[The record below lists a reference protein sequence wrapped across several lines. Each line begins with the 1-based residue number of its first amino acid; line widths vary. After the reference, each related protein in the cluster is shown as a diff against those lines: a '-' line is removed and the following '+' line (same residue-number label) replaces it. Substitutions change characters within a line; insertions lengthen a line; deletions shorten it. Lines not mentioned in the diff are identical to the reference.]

1 MENNKE
7 KLEAMENTQANPSQ
21 QDAEISEEQLEAVAG
36 GWRLKNGYDHC
47 LTCGST
53 NLVVRRIPGPSFVP
67 CPSGGLLKVKGGNGV
82 YCADCGDLVQI
93 DLFRDFD

>member
-36 GWRLKNGYDHC
+36 GGFINGYDHC
-47 LTCGST
+47 LRCGST
-53 NLVVRRIPGPSFVP
+53 NFVVRQIPGPTRVP
-67 CPSGGLLKVKGGNGV
+67 HPNGGWLPVQTANAV
-82 YCADCGDLVQI
+82 YCADCGDLIQI
-93 DLFRDFD
+93 DSFDK